1 VNVDHY
7 LRGIAS
13 SVGTRSTQGVFAHRP
28 VAALPTTT
36 NVLMLSVHV
45 GRAALAS
52 NLVRQLKNLTFLMR
66 RKRNLPP
73 RIGVVQDIGRALDE
87 LVYPQPERNT
97 SSAGPHERHA
107 GQTGGHTPDL
117 SSTGTRT
124 AAVSISVC
132 YAKRLKRRLWSV
144 AFPASS

>member
-1 VNVDHY
+1 MFASGRSATERWGE
-7 LRGIAS
+7 LRQATEFFFAGAM
-13 SVGTRSTQGVFAHRP
+13 SVGTRSTQGLFAHRP

-36 NVLMLSVHV
+36 DVLMLSVHV

-97 SSAGPHERHA
+97 S
-107 GQTGGHTPDL
+107 
-117 SSTGTRT
+117 
-124 AAVSISVC
+124 
-132 YAKRLKRRLWSV
+132 
-144 AFPASS
+144 